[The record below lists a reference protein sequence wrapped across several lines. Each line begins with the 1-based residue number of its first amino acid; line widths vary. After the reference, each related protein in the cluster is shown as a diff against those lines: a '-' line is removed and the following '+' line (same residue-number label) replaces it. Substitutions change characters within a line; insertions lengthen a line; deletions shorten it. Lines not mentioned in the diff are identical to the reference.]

1 MAKDLPSITG
11 NDIPKRGV
19 DGFLT
24 HVARP
29 ITQKDL
35 QNAIHTGL
43 IEKFSTKNIKD
54 PTPDQIEYEEM
65 GLKNIDVIG
74 VDASRSAARGDK
86 ADRTFVLDRTI
97 GPVETR
103 NVNIN
108 ANVSLVDF
116 LKREELNDATDL
128 ELAEA
133 GIVIDIT
140 PEEVIDDEENYVA
153 DM

>member
-1 MAKDLPSITG
+1 MVKDLPSITG

-24 HVARP
+24 HVSRP
-29 ITQKDL
+29 VTQKDL

-65 GLKNIDVIG
+65 ELKNIDVIG
-74 VDASRSAARGDK
+74 VDASRNAARGDK
-86 ADRTFVLDRTI
+86 VDRAFVLDRTI

-103 NVNIN
+103 SVNIN
-108 ANVSLVDF
+108 ANISLDDY
-116 LKREELNDATDL
+116 LEKLDASDATPK

-133 GIVIDIT
+133 GIVIDA
-140 PEEVIDDEENYVA
+140 EVTDDEENYVA

>member
-1 MAKDLPSITG
+1 MADLPSITG
-11 NDIPKRGV
+11 NDVPRRGA

-24 HVARP
+24 IVSRP
-29 ITQKDL
+29 VTQKDL

-65 GLKNIDVIG
+65 ELKNIDVIG

-86 ADRTFVLDRTI
+86 ADRAFVLDRTI

-103 NVNIN
+103 SVNIN
-108 ANVSLVDF
+108 ANISLDDY
-116 LKREELNDATDL
+116 LEKLDASDATPK

-133 GIVIDIT
+133 GIVIDV
-140 PEEVIDDEENYVA
+140 EEVTQDEEDYVA